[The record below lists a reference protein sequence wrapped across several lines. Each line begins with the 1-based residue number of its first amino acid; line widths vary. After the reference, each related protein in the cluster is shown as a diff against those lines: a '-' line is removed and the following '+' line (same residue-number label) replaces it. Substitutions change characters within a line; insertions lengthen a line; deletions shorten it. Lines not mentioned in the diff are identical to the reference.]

1 MDGEVDDGPRRSVG
15 LTQGERRGATVE
27 QNQITRV
34 TEVAACTMAA
44 AHRRDHQHSLAAD
57 DCHPHAV
64 EVVHLGRRA
73 VTVCHDCRLD
83 SGFLP
88 RREAE
93 ALAAGHRDLT
103 RDVSVKLRIA

>member
-1 MDGEVDDGPRRSVG
+1 MDQQ
-15 LTQGERRGATVE
+15 LT
-27 QNQITRV
+27 TRV

-44 AHRRDHQHSLAAD
+44 AHRRDHEHSLGGEH
-57 DCHPHAV
+57 CHPHAV

-93 ALAAGHRDLT
+93 SLAAGHREQT
-103 RDVSVKLRIA
+103 RDVSVTLRCA

>member
-1 MDGEVDDGPRRSVG
+1 M
-15 LTQGERRGATVE
+15 E
-27 QNQITRV
+27 QQLMTGV

-44 AHRRDHQHSLAAD
+44 AHRRDHEHSLGAD
-57 DCHPHAV
+57 QCHPHAV
-64 EVVHLGRRA
+64 EVVHLGGRA

-93 ALAAGHRDLT
+93 SLAAGHREQT
-103 RDVSVKLRIA
+103 RDVSLTLPCA